1 MIFENIDIDIDS
13 LPQLDSNSFI
23 ALEKKYRNVLVLK
36 SIVFAIVLIIGF
48 TTYYYYQS
56 HRMPKALTN
65 VLFVLLIFIIIGNL
79 LVAYYGYKKK
89 KYLLRKHD
97 ITYKTG
103 ILWRS
108 ETSIPF
114 VRVQHSEVIQGPIER
129 AFRLAKLKL
138 YTAGGHSSD
147 LSVPGLSLQ
156 QAQQLKDFITGRI
169 QEEEE

>member
-23 ALEKKYRNVLVLK
+23 ALEKKYRNVLVVK

-48 TTYYYYQS
+48 STYYYYQS

-156 QAQQLKDFITGRI
+156 KAQQLKDFITGRI

>member
-23 ALEKKYRNVLVLK
+23 PLEKKYRTVMVLQSL
-36 SIVFAIVLIIGF
+36 VFAVALIAAF
-48 TTYYYYQS
+48 SFYYFYQS
-56 HRMPKALTN
+56 DKMPKALTN
-65 VLFVLLIFIIIGNL
+65 LLFVLLIVIIIGNL

-103 ILWRS
+103 IFWRS

-147 LSVPGLSLQ
+147 LTVPGLSLQ
-156 QAQQLKDFITGRI
+156 KAKQLKDFITGRI